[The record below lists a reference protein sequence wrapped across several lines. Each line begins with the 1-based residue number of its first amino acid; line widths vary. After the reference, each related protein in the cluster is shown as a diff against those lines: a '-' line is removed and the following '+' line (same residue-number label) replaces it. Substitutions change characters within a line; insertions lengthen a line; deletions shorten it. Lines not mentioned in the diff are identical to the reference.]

1 MTHIHKTAL
10 VPYSIDNMFNLVN
23 DIESYPKFL
32 PWCKQATLLS
42 RNDTDVIASIT
53 MGSVALEKTFTTT
66 NTIKTNEFI
75 EMRLLEGP
83 FSHLKG
89 AWHFHPIGNEG
100 CKISLDMHFEISN
113 KILRISLGP
122 IFTKIINNL
131 MDAFIQRAGELYGHD

>member
-10 VPYSIDNMFNLVN
+10 VPYSIEKMFNLVN

-32 PWCKQATLLS
+32 PWCKQTAILS
-42 RNDTDVIASIT
+42 HTETGVIASIT
-53 MGSVALEKTFTTT
+53 MGSIALEKSFTTT
-66 NTIKTNEFI
+66 NVIKTNELI

-89 AWHFHPIGNEG
+89 VWHFHPLGTDG

-113 KILRISLGP
+113 KLLRMSLGP
-122 IFTKIINNL
+122 IFTKIVNNL
-131 MDAFIQRAGELYGHD
+131 MDAFIQRADELYGHK

>member
-42 RNDTDVIASIT
+42 HTDTGVIASIT

-66 NTIKTNEFI
+66 NTIKPNEFI

-89 AWHFHPIGNEG
+89 AWYFHPVGNEG

-113 KILRISLGP
+113 KILRLSLGP
-122 IFTKIINNL
+122 IFTKIVNNL
-131 MDAFIQRAGELYGHD
+131 MDAFIQRAGELYGQD